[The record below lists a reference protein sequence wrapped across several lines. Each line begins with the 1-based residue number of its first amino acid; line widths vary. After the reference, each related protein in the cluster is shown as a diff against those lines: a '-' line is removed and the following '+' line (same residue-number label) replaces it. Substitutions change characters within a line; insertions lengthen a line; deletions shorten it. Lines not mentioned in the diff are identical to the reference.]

1 MKSLKKH
8 SFFLKVSMILFIAT
22 VGFSNFAWNNLK
34 PETTAA
40 CSGYLPT
47 CLDIYPNP
55 CAQEF
60 TIQLPENI
68 AKAKVRIS
76 DFMGVIRKEVDIN
89 AVHKLTF
96 DVSAYNEGIYFVSV
110 ITESKTTINKLVI
123 RR

>member
-1 MKSLKKH
+1 MKSLMKQ
-8 SFFLKVSMILFIAT
+8 STFLRVSMILFIAT

-34 PETTAA
+34 SEITGAT
-40 CSGYLPT
+40 SGYLPE
-47 CLDIYPNP
+47 CLNMYPNP

-76 DFMGVIRKEVDIN
+76 DFMGVIMKEVDVN
-89 AVHKLTF
+89 SAHKLTF
-96 DVSAYNEGIYFVSV
+96 DISAYNEGIYFVSV